1 MKRKYFAA
9 AAIVIAAVLT
19 TTAFAMAGSDEKI
32 VEDLINKRTVTLNDY
47 YDGDMQREEARQI
60 ISDIETGTLMEQ
72 DLDNIDRY
80 FQTDIDR
87 IKEFDLVSVKI
98 TEADED
104 MICADVNIK
113 WDVETVTGNDS
124 FMCDYDVIL
133 VKEGEAYKLAQ
144 FF

>member
-9 AAIVIAAVLT
+9 AAIVIAAVLM

-32 VEDLINKRTVTLNDY
+32 VEDLINKRTATLSDY